1 MSHPLRLAL
10 IGAFPYPLPQGSQVF
25 FESQARAL
33 GRAGA
38 RCTLFTYGRGEGRP
52 PKDLRVEQTPM
63 LAAPRRMRSG
73 PSLAKP
79 LADAALLATW
89 LRAARRRHFDA
100 VLAHNAEAAAIA
112 LAARGTTSVPV
123 VYVAHTLLG
132 DELSAYLPEA
142 LTRWP
147 ASPLARLLPEAPLA
161 RASDATDALG
171 ARIDEVLT
179 RAADG
184 LVVLG
189 QRARARLEPYTVA
202 PLAVIPPGL
211 DPAPAPEPDVIMQAC
226 HRHGL
231 DPGRFHLYAGNLDGY
246 QELDLLDAAAQRLG
260 AEAPRV
266 VVASHDA
273 EALPQA
279 ALRWPA
285 LRCIAVR
292 DFDET
297 RALTQAAMS
306 LLLARRRVGGFP
318 VKLLNYMEAGRPIVA
333 HASVA
338 EGLVGGE
345 SACLLPDGADADDW
359 AGALQRI
366 EADAELAQRLGRGA
380 RRHLELAHA
389 WPELARRTL
398 ELVTRVVA
406 KRTL

>member
-10 IGAFPYPLPQGSQVF
+10 LGAFPYPLPQGSQIF
-25 FESQARAL
+25 FEAQARAL

-52 PKDLRVEQTPM
+52 PRDLRVERASM
-63 LAAPRRMRSG
+63 FAAPRRMRSG

-123 VYVAHTLLG
+123 VYVVHTLLG
-132 DELSAYLPEA
+132 DELSAYLPDA
-142 LTRWP
+142 LARWP
-147 ASPLARLLPEAPLA
+147 DSPLARLLPAAPFG
-161 RASDATDALG
+161 RAAGATDALG

-189 QRARARLEPYTVA
+189 QSARARLEPYTVA

-211 DPAPAPEPDVIMQAC
+211 DPAPEPEPAAVAAAC

-246 QELDLLDAAAQRLG
+246 QELDLLDAAARLQ
-260 AEAPRV
+260 EAGGPRV

-273 EALPQA
+273 EALPDA
-279 ALRWPA
+279 AMRWPA

-292 DFDET
+292 DFAEM

-306 LLLARRRVGGFP
+306 LLLPRRRVGGFP
-318 VKLLNYMEAGRPIVA
+318 VKLLNYMEAARPIVA
-333 HASVA
+333 HAAVA
-338 EGLVGGE
+338 EGLVDGQ
-345 SACLLPDGADADDW
+345 SALLLATGADADDW
-359 AGALQRI
+359 ADALRRI
-366 EADAELAQRLGRGA
+366 EADAGLAVRLGAGA
-380 RRHLELAHA
+380 RRHLEHAHA
-389 WPELARRTL
+389 WPTLARRTL
-398 ELVTRVVA
+398 DLVTRVVA